1 MALSGQLLHF
11 FLSSQLWLTSGEPQ
25 WVRDTLTHR
34 GHLLTS
40 CFTKAENGSS
50 IVLAATGACQQ
61 IANWWRGIPIF
72 QSPGFD
78 SVIAGSRMWLRSLGS
93 GFDHRPT
100 MKNITIPDTQLTA
113 FETTGL
119 LTLNFSYMEGCFHY
133 WNTGLSQCDTCTV
146 EFGKKSPQLSPQ
158 LG

>member
-11 FLSSQLWLTSGEPQ
+11 FLSSQSWLASGEPQ

-34 GHLLTS
+34 DHLLTS

-119 LTLNFSYMEGCFHY
+119 STLTLVIWKVVFIIETLDFLSVTPAQ
-133 WNTGLSQCDTCTV
+133 WNLARKVPS
-146 EFGKKSPQLSPQ
+146 
-158 LG
+158 